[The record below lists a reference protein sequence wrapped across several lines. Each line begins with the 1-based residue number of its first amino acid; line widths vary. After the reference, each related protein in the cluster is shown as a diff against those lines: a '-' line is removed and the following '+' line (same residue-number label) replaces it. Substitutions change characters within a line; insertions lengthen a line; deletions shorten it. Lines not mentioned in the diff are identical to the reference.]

1 MIATPSFLDD
11 LQRAADGQA
20 AAEEAFRREIAART
34 KALENERAF
43 AFRRLNL
50 MRGIAEVVVGAEDE
64 AIAVAAATA
73 VLRAKLGWET
83 DSEAR
88 DVVIS
93 QFAPVAVAMFAS
105 LSPANLAPVSLSPA
119 PPETTGASA
128 QKPPPDVIATLA
140 AFERWY
146 AESHPG
152 PFWVLLENYMTETP
166 VVDF

>member
-1 MIATPSFLDD
+1 MIAAPSFVDD

-50 MRGIAEVVVGAEDE
+50 MRAIAEVVAGAEDE

-73 VLRAKLGWET
+73 VLRAKLGWGT

-93 QFAPVAVAMFAS
+93 QFAPVAVAMFA
-105 LSPANLAPVSLSPA
+105 NLTPVSLSPA

-128 QKPPPDVIATLA
+128 GKPPPDVIATLT

-146 AESHPG
+146 AETHPG